1 MTEFDRKSHWE
12 KIYTTKTLEE
22 VSWHQPVPTTSL
34 QFFTENNIPLD
45 AKIIDIGGGD
55 SFLVDNLLELGYTNL
70 SVSDISAA
78 AIDRAKVRLG
88 EKASKVTWIISDVTD
103 FKPTESYDFWHDR
116 AVFHFLTNESEI
128 EQYRKLVADAVVS
141 KGTLAIGTFSEN
153 GPLKCSGIEIKR
165 YSENE
170 LIACFANDFEVVEH
184 FQVDHQTPFDTI
196 QNFTFA
202 KFRRT

>member
-12 KIYTTKTLEE
+12 KIYITKALEE
-22 VSWHQPVPTTSL
+22 VSWHQPIPVTSL
-34 QFFTENNIPLD
+34 KFFTENNIPLD

-55 SFLVDNLLELGYTNL
+55 SFLVDNLLEMGYANL
-70 SVSDISAA
+70 TVLDISTS
-78 AIDRAKVRLG
+78 AIERAKVRLK
-88 EKASKVTWIISDVTD
+88 ESASKVSWIVSDI
-103 FKPTESYDFWHDR
+103 TEFQPQDSYDFWHDR

-128 EQYRKLVADAVVS
+128 EKYRELVANAVIS
-141 KGTLAIGTFSEN
+141 NGTLAIGTFSEN

-170 LIACFANDFEVVEH
+170 LIACFENDFKVVEH
-184 FQVDHQTPFDTI
+184 FQTDHDTPFGTV

-202 KFRRT
+202 RFIRK

>member
-128 EQYRKLVADAVVS
+128 EKYRKLVASFINS

-184 FQVDHQTPFDTI
+184 FQVDHETPFDTV

-202 KFRRT
+202 KFRRI

>member
-12 KIYTTKTLEE
+12 KIYSTKTLEE

-184 FQVDHQTPFDTI
+184 FQVDHQSPFDTV

-202 KFRRT
+202 KFQRT

>member
-12 KIYTTKTLEE
+12 KIYSTKTLEE

-170 LIACFANDFEVVEH
+170 LIACFENDFEVVEH
-184 FQVDHQTPFDTI
+184 FQVDHETPFDTV

-202 KFRRT
+202 KFRRI

>member
-12 KIYTTKTLEE
+12 KIYSTKTLEE

-34 QFFTENNIPLD
+34 QFFTENNISLD

-70 SVSDISAA
+70 SVLDISAA
-78 AIDRAKVRLG
+78 AIERAKIRLG
-88 EKASKVTWIISDVTD
+88 EKASKVTWIISDI
-103 FKPTESYDFWHDR
+103 TEFQAQDYYDFWHDR

-128 EQYRKLVADAVVS
+128 EKYRKLVASSVNS

-184 FQVDHQTPFDTI
+184 FQVDHQTPFGTI

>member
-12 KIYTTKTLEE
+12 KIYSTKTLEE

-34 QFFTENNIPLD
+34 QFFTENNISLD

-70 SVSDISAA
+70 TVLDISAA
-78 AIDRAKVRLG
+78 AIDRAKIRLG

-103 FKPTESYDFWHDR
+103 FKPIETYDFWHDR

-128 EQYRKLVADAVVS
+128 EKYRKLVASFINS

-170 LIACFANDFEVVEH
+170 LIACFENDFEVVEH
-184 FQVDHQTPFDTI
+184 FQVDHETPFDTV

-202 KFRRT
+202 KLRRI

>member
-12 KIYTTKTLEE
+12 KIYSTKTLEE